1 MTLDFVQGV
10 EMDWEWPIDTGDKKD
25 KIKLIRYMRVSRR
38 RLQLRKLCSP
48 AGRCGVMPPAGA
60 LTGQTLECR
69 HQLTGSP
76 GLSPTRPNPDPKP
89 RACEH

>member
-25 KIKLIRYMRVSRR
+25 KIKLIRYMRVSRLGC

-48 AGRCGVMPPAGA
+48 AGRGVMPAWWSLDRPDAGMPP
-60 LTGQTLECR
+60 
-69 HQLTGSP
+69 SINWFP
-76 GLSPTRPNPDPKP
+76 GLNQTQS
-89 RACEH
+89 